1 MTQHDTEPSFPRRV
15 HDAVRTVPEGFV
27 TTYGDVA
34 AALGNPR
41 MARQV
46 GWALS
51 RLPGDTDVPW
61 HRVINRFGAISF
73 RGEVSRSMEQ
83 QRLLED
89 EGIEFDAEARCDLEE
104 LRWLFPDYRSI

>member
-1 MTQHDTEPSFPRRV
+1 MCDHEPEATFPDRV
-15 HDAVRTVPEGFV
+15 YAAVRTVPEGCV

-51 RLPGDTDVPW
+51 RLPADTDVPW
-61 HRVINRFGAISF
+61 QRVINRLGAVSF
-73 RGEVSRSMEQ
+73 RGEVGRAGEQ
-83 QRLLED
+83 RAMLEA
-89 EGIEFDAEARCDLEE
+89 EGVGFDADDRCELQE
-104 LRWLFPDYRSI
+104 LRWFFPDYRAP